1 MYYQDTNTYKEI
13 VYMDIDLTTGEY
25 ADNDDINGIGGS
37 VRVAD
42 VSFRSD
48 SLSNDMYLKT
58 FAFKDEA
65 TSRLISANKDIDAS
79 IERDDYA
86 AFERH
91 NLLGEIKT
99 FSDLKN
105 YRNNFF
111 NL

>member
-1 MYYQDTNTYKEI
+1 
-13 VYMDIDLTTGEY
+13 MDIDLTTGEY
-25 ADNDDINGIGGS
+25 ADNDDINSIGGS

-48 SLSNDMYLKT
+48 SLSNEMYLKT

-79 IERDDYA
+79 IERGDYA